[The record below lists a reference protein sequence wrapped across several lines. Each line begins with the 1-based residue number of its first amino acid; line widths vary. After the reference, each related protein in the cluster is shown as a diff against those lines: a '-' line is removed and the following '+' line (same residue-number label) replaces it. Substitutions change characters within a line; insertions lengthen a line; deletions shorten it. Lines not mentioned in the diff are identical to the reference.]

1 MSGTAPSRK
10 TLAGCALAF
19 GGVAILLTAGAD
31 SGDIGGV
38 ARSLTGDGL
47 IAGAAALYSA
57 HVVRLGAFAPRLRPI
72 DLARAKEIARL
83 GYSSALLVGGLFLA
97 TSQVGGYG

>member
-1 MSGTAPSRK
+1 MLNAT
-10 TLAGCALAF
+10 TH
-19 GGVAILLTAGAD
+19 GGTAGAD

-97 TSQVGGYG
+97 TSQVGG